1 VIARAC
7 RPRSVYSSVSTRA
20 RNDTR
25 ARDDIPHL
33 RQPTPVITQASV
45 LSSRRT
51 TRRCRGRSTSGY
63 TTVCE
68 YLSDNTDIDSCVAST
83 DGHSRWSQPA
93 VTHWRVGLVGS
104 AENPPVGTE
113 RRGSRR
119 RNPLIS
125 THSATRG
132 FVRANVCLDLVCDGD
147 GTVSLDPVEE
157 TLVSSVG
164 DYNPSPCVD
173 LTGSL
178 VRSGSRETRP
188 RCWRAHKNIWGTL
201 TPRTECTC
209 EMRRLP

>member
-1 VIARAC
+1 MTTQI
-7 RPRSVYSSVSTRA
+7 STVVW
-20 RNDTR
+20 
-25 ARDDIPHL
+25 H
-33 RQPTPVITQASV
+33 RQMATPG
-45 LSSRRT
+45 
-51 TRRCRGRSTSGY
+51 GRSRPSPIGGLAWW
-63 TTVCE
+63 VQRE
-68 YLSDNTDIDSCVAST
+68 
-83 DGHSRWSQPA
+83 
-93 VTHWRVGLVGS
+93 TH
-104 AENPPVGTE
+104 VGTE

-147 GTVSLDPVEE
+147 GTVSLDPVEK

-178 VRSGSRETRP
+178 VRSGSGETRP